1 MVDGGGLENRFP
13 ERGRGF
19 ESYSLR
25 HAMKNYWTQMN
36 ADKCGFMATK
46 YSHESLTSRTGKGMG
61 TDSFLILLPE
71 FKRNILSELICVHL
85 RPIRP
90 EIRGEMTELA

>member
-25 HAMKNYWTQMN
+25 QKICGAKFTCNGQHVTICIPPQTEELKLRVIGYWYP
-36 ADKCGFMATK
+36 AAGGD
-46 YSHESLTSRTGKGMG
+46 H
-61 TDSFLILLPE
+61 
-71 FKRNILSELICVHL
+71 
-85 RPIRP
+85 
-90 EIRGEMTELA
+90 GEVTELA

>member
-25 HAMKNYWTQMN
+25 QKICAANFT
-36 ADKCGFMATK
+36 CGQWLVA
-46 YSHESLTSRTGKGMG
+46 YSKKDLG
-61 TDSFLILLPE
+61 TPFLLQFI
-71 FKRNILSELICVHL
+71 RLSV
-85 RPIRP
+85 
-90 EIRGEMTELA
+90 

>member
-25 HAMKNYWTQMN
+25 HAPNVVHGCPEPYVVQGCQKSRMYYVYILKSEIDGNLVHWL
-36 ADKCGFMATK
+36 
-46 YSHESLTSRTGKGMG
+46 YS
-61 TDSFLILLPE
+61 
-71 FKRNILSELICVHL
+71 
-85 RPIRP
+85 
-90 EIRGEMTELA
+90 

>member
-25 HAMKNYWTQMN
+25 HEPCKVR
-36 ADKCGFMATK
+36 G
-46 YSHESLTSRTGKGMG
+46 SHAPYMVHGARLLMELGLPRNSHGSGRQFKLTCIMSM
-61 TDSFLILLPE
+61 S
-71 FKRNILSELICVHL
+71 
-85 RPIRP
+85 
-90 EIRGEMTELA
+90 

>member
-25 HAMKNYWTQMN
+25 QKICMANFTCSLWLV
-36 ADKCGFMATK
+36 AFCLWPVAWCGKDPGNPFIDFQLFVFRCK
-46 YSHESLTSRTGKGMG
+46 IEK
-61 TDSFLILLPE
+61 
-71 FKRNILSELICVHL
+71 
-85 RPIRP
+85 
-90 EIRGEMTELA
+90 